1 MSSAVPLSAIPTVAA
16 RFSKHA
22 DPGSF
27 LSLISIWRGDITRL
41 QVDAIVN
48 AANNTLLGGG
58 GVDGAIHKAAG
69 PRLLAECRLLNGCEA
84 GQAKITGGYEL
95 EAKHVIH
102 TVGPVG
108 EQRALLA
115 SAYRACLDV
124 ARANGVRTIAFPCV
138 STGVYGYPAE
148 KACRVVLPTVQEW
161 LSNNRGAIDR
171 IVFCMYND
179 KSVAVYESVVADDTD
194 RSSRRYSVTALYSIV
209 AERDEEVSDELSEAQ
224 RKLRELKG
232 HISAQS
238 KKNFLLERDVRYLD
252 SRIALL
258 IQNRMAAD
266 EVKELS

>member
-1 MSSAVPLSAIPTVAA
+1 MSNAVPLSAIPTVAA
-16 RFSKHA
+16 RFGKHA

-48 AANNTLLGGG
+48 AANSTLLGGG

-69 PRLLAECRLLNGCEA
+69 PRLLAECRLLNGCAA

-179 KSVAVYESVVADDTD
+179 KSVAVYESVVAEF
-194 RSSRRYSVTALYSIV
+194 Y
-209 AERDEEVSDELSEAQ
+209 
-224 RKLRELKG
+224 LK
-232 HISAQS
+232 
-238 KKNFLLERDVRYLD
+238 
-252 SRIALL
+252 
-258 IQNRMAAD
+258 
-266 EVKELS
+266 